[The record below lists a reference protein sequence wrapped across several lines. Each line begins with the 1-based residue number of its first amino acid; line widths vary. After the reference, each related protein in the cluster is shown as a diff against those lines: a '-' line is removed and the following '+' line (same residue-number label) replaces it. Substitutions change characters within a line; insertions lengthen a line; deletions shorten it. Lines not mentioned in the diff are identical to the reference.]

1 MLEKLP
7 PRERQIVDLLYVQGG
22 RTVAEVCEA
31 LPDPLTASAVRAML
45 TRLEAKGY
53 VRREQS
59 ERGYVYAPAVPE
71 AKAKQSALS
80 QLVRTFF
87 GGSPVGAAT
96 ALLGMSAK
104 LDDDELAELER
115 SIAAVRKARQEG
127 K

>member
-7 PRERQIVDLLYVQGG
+7 PRERQIVDLLYVQGE

-53 VRREQS
+53 VRRQQS
-59 ERGYVYAPAVPE
+59 ERGFVYAPAVPE
-71 AKAKQSALS
+71 SKAKQSALS

-127 K
+127 E

>member
-7 PRERQIVDLLYVQGG
+7 PREREIVDLLYTQGE
-22 RTVAEVCEA
+22 RTVADVCAA
-31 LPDPLTASAVRAML
+31 LPDTLTASAVRAML

-53 VRREQS
+53 VSRTPS
-59 ERGYVYAPAVPE
+59 DRGFLYSPSVPE

-104 LDDDELAELER
+104 LDDAELAELER
-115 SIAAVRKARQEG
+115 SIAAARKARQE
-127 K
+127 KK